1 MAKQN
6 ILVGE
11 VANDKTGDT
20 LRNAFVKA
28 NANFTELYTLTGGS
42 AADLRE
48 LAQDYAAPLFNH
60 ASHTNITAT
69 YDDANNKILLTGS
82 AAQVQSNWTATT
94 GLGVILNKP
103 SIPTSFD
110 SLVNGAYTVSLDSNG
125 VLTTA
130 VNITLSGGA
139 VIKDTAG
146 NAVAFGEGAGTT
158 SQGASAVAIGLNAGT
173 TTQGQWAVA
182 IGNDAGNGTQG
193 SGAVAIGVIAGQ
205 TTQGGKA
212 VAVGYGAG
220 ANTQGPTAVAV
231 GFGAGQF
238 TQGSNAVAI
247 GESAGNATQGS
258 GAVAVGFGAG
268 KTSQVALAVA
278 IGSGAGETSQGSN
291 AVAIGYRAGRTSQA
305 ANTIILN
312 ATGSA
317 VDGVAAQTNSFYV
330 SPIRTATATSDV
342 LYYNTTTKEITYA
355 AAGSVSSLVNGARTV
370 SLGSDGTLT
379 APGNLQVDG
388 GKVILNSAGNA
399 YVESVDYG
407 VDSANSALNI
417 FGGPYQKIKLRAG
430 FGTQA
435 TWTLGTDGS
444 LTFPNA
450 TVQTTAYTGI
460 PGPYANDAAAAAA
473 NVAVGY
479 PYHKTGTSGQVFVR
493 LA

>member
-6 ILVGE
+6 ILVGT

-247 GESAGNATQGS
+247 G
-258 GAVAVGFGAG
+258 
-268 KTSQVALAVA
+268 TS
-278 IGSGAGETSQGSN
+278 
-291 AVAIGYRAGRTSQA
+291 AGRTSQG
-305 ANTIILN
+305 NNSIILN
-312 ATGSA
+312 ATGA
-317 VDGVAAQTNSFYV
+317 NLNQTTANTFTVAPVRN
-330 SPIRTATATSDV
+330 DV
-342 LYYNTTTKEITYA
+342 ANVGEVVFYNTTSRTRIISVEIFILRSISPKSREYA
-355 AAGSVSSLVNGARTV
+355 HRRRTDSDRLRFCAIHWLVPFLL
-370 SLGSDGTLT
+370 S
-379 APGNLQVDG
+379 
-388 GKVILNSAGNA
+388 
-399 YVESVDYG
+399 
-407 VDSANSALNI
+407 
-417 FGGPYQKIKLRAG
+417 
-430 FGTQA
+430 
-435 TWTLGTDGS
+435 
-444 LTFPNA
+444 
-450 TVQTTAYTGI
+450 
-460 PGPYANDAAAAAA
+460 
-473 NVAVGY
+473 NVC
-479 PYHKTGTSGQVFVR
+479 S
-493 LA
+493 